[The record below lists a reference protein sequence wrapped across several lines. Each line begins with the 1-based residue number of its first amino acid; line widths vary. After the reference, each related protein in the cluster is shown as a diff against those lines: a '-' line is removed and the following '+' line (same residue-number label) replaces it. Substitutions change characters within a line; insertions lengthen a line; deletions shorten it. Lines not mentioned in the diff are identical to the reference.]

1 MKDSFPKKGT
11 NFVPL
16 NDRIVAERISAVVIE
31 FPAKVLATVTDATV
45 ESAKNWRAGDNA
57 PSLANAIKL
66 ARRIPKV
73 KWLIHEMI
81 EEGEEQVGSSR
92 FVTELVTT
100 LLRIA
105 EGDSES
111 ASLAKTALHQ
121 MHRREP

>member
-1 MKDSFPKKGT
+1 MEYSFPKKGT

-31 FPAKVLATVTDATV
+31 FPAKVLAAVTDATV

-57 PSLANAIKL
+57 PSLANGIKL
-66 ARRIPKV
+66 ARKIPQV
-73 KWLIHEMI
+73 KWLIYQMI
-81 EEGEEQVGSSR
+81 EEGEEIIGSAR
-92 FVTELVTT
+92 FNTELVTT

-105 EGDSES
+105 DGNDES
-111 ASLAKTALHQ
+111 AGLARSALQQ